1 MAIPRPL
8 FFLASLG
15 STMTAL
21 SVPVVNWVTANGD
34 AGFTDGTAATSSP
47 VTTDA
52 DAETIVGS
60 FTSVTLGID
69 EVITLTGSMM
79 ISGRVG
85 AIPGNQIRWALFNAP
100 AVPETGVGANYV
112 GVWATVAGGGAPSNI
127 RTADGSTD
135 NPFSGSATMIV
146 SDATDAE
153 GDTLQY
159 DTTYSFSLT
168 VTRVDDTNISISATI
183 TDGVDFLI
191 EWPVTSASA
200 SPASFTYDS
209 VGILLGGTTNAT
221 SATFTDVDVSWER
234 SEPSMIVITD
244 LDYDRDGKMVT
255 LTWSSAPGRIYAIDS
270 SFNLETWPGDIN
282 DGVDAAEGSETTS
295 YSFKDT
301 GLGDHHFFRVREIS
315 N

>member
-1 MAIPRPL
+1 
-8 FFLASLG
+8 
-15 STMTAL
+15 MTAL
-21 SVPVVNWVTANGD
+21 AVPVVNWVTTNGD

-60 FTSVTLGID
+60 FPSMTLGVD
-69 EVITLTGSMM
+69 ESITLTGSMK

-85 AIPGNQIRWALFNAP
+85 AIPGNQIRWALFDAP
-100 AVPETGVGANYV
+100 AVPATGVGANYI
-112 GVWATVAGGGAPSNI
+112 GVWATVAGGGSPSNI
-127 RTADGSTD
+127 HTANGSTD
-135 NPFSGSATMIV
+135 NPFSGSATEVV
-146 SDATDAE
+146 SSATDAE

-159 DTTYSFSLT
+159 DSTYSFSLT
-168 VTRVDDTNISISATI
+168 VTRVDETNISISATI

-191 EWPVTSASA
+191 EWPATSAPA

-221 SATFTDVDVSWER
+221 SATFTDVEVSSGTE
-234 SEPSMIVITD
+234 EPSTIVITD
-244 LDYDRDGKMVT
+244 LDYDRNGNMVT

-270 SFNLETWPGDIN
+270 SFDLETWPGDIN
-282 DGVDAAEGSETTS
+282 DGVEAAEGLETTS
-295 YSFKDT
+295 YTFEDT
-301 GLGDHHFFRVREIS
+301 GLGERHFFRVREIS